1 MTSIL
6 KYLPKNCLWTYL
18 LIFVFA
24 SVAALPAKANDDDL
38 KMTTDKIRAI
48 TENENNADEEEVE
61 EDEVVLRYVPSNHE
75 NILRLIW
82 LLKGFQLEDPND
94 INAYIQVSECSL
106 YLKYFND
113 DFEWRKIQK
122 ATLEYLTR
130 YSKSF
135 SNYLEI
141 TQPIFVDRYD
151 FDLRGFTLRNPQ
163 ELTNVAAIQ
172 LLQTKYGITKC
183 EGVTVDTEKYTGTA
197 ILKLKNTVNIG
208 YIRASDKVAKA
219 YLDYVQQSRGVM
231 GLDKKVMFIRYRVR
245 VDRYIGPESLPS
257 IGRAQMFTGKLLQLD
272 VFADQQLLLPIFS
285 QKYE

>member
-1 MTSIL
+1 MISCSHCSF
-6 KYLPKNCLWTYL
+6 KSVL
-18 LIFVFA
+18 LTPLLAVVLLA
-24 SVAALPAKANDDDL
+24 CWAGTAKANDDL
-38 KMTTDKIRAI
+38 QMTTDKVRAM
-48 TENENNADEEEVE
+48 TQAESEVEEEVT
-61 EDEVVLRYVPSNHE
+61 DDNVVLRYVPSSHE

-82 LLKGFQLEDPND
+82 LLKGFQYDDVNA
-94 INAYIQVSECSL
+94 INAYIKVSECSL
-106 YLKYFND
+106 YLKYYND

-122 ATLEYLTR
+122 ATLDYLTK

-141 TQPIFVDRYD
+141 TQPIQVDRYD

-183 EGVTVDTEKYTGTA
+183 EGVNVDIEKYTGTS
-197 ILKLKNTVNIG
+197 ILKLKNTINIG

-219 YLDYVQQSRGVM
+219 YLQYVQDNSGALNQE
-231 GLDKKVMFIRYRVR
+231 KKIMYVRYRVR
-245 VDRYIGPESLPS
+245 VDRYIGPETLPS
-257 IGRAQMFTGKLLQLD
+257 IGRAQMFSGKVLQLD

>member
-1 MTSIL
+1 MPSIR
-6 KYLPKNCLWTYL
+6 KHHPKSRFWVSVCTVFL
-18 LIFVFA
+18 LAVFA
-24 SVAALPAKANDDDL
+24 FPVKAADDDL
-38 KMTTDKIRAI
+38 KMTTEKMRAI
-48 TENENNADEEEVE
+48 TEGDVSGHDEVNED
-61 EDEVVLRYVPSNHE
+61 DVVLRYVPSSHE

-82 LLKGFQLEDPND
+82 LLKGFQFDD
-94 INAYIQVSECSL
+94 IDAITAYIKVSECSL

-122 ATLEYLTR
+122 ATLDYLTK

-163 ELTNVAAIQ
+163 ELTNVAALQ

-183 EGVTVDTEKYTGTA
+183 EGVTVDSEKFTGTA
-197 ILKLKNTVNIG
+197 VLKLKNTINIS
-208 YIRASDKVAKA
+208 YIRASDKIAKA
-219 YLDYVQQSRGVM
+219 YLDFVQENRGA
-231 GLDKKVMFIRYRVR
+231 LTQDKKIMYVRYRVR
-245 VDRYIGPESLPS
+245 VDRYVGPESLPS
-257 IGRAQMFTGKLLQLD
+257 IGRAQMFSGKLLQLD

>member
-1 MTSIL
+1 MISCSHCSFKSVMLT
-6 KYLPKNCLWTYL
+6 PL
-18 LIFVFA
+18 LAVVLLA
-24 SVAALPAKANDDDL
+24 CWAGTAKANDDL
-38 KMTTDKIRAI
+38 QMTTDKVRAM
-48 TENENNADEEEVE
+48 TQAESEVEEEVI
-61 EDEVVLRYVPSNHE
+61 DDNVVLRYVPSSHE

-82 LLKGFQLEDPND
+82 LLKGFQYEDVNA
-94 INAYIQVSECSL
+94 INAYIKVSECSL

-122 ATLEYLTR
+122 ATLDYLTK

-141 TQPIFVDRYD
+141 TQPIQVDRYD

-183 EGVTVDTEKYTGTA
+183 EGVNVDVEKYTGTA
-197 ILKLKNTVNIG
+197 ILKLKNTINIS

-219 YLDYVQQSRGVM
+219 YLQFVQENSGSLNQEKKIMYV
-231 GLDKKVMFIRYRVR
+231 RYRVR
-245 VDRYIGPESLPS
+245 VDRYIGPETLPS
-257 IGRAQMFTGKLLQLD
+257 IGRAQMFSGKVLQLD